1 MKLEQPQKEYTDLI
15 VDPHGRSPCSTAVS
29 VPPVPEQDADDESDK
44 HQHLV
49 TRRRAINGLRAQA
62 AHSAASTP
70 SAGRFGTLKHADWP
84 NLLLLH
90 NTFQC
95 WP

>member
-29 VPPVPEQDADDESDK
+29 VPPLPEQDADDESDK

-49 TRRRAINGLRAQA
+49 TRRRAINALRAQA
-62 AHSAASTP
+62 AHSAVSWPSTAQEIFP
-70 SAGRFGTLKHADWP
+70 P
-84 NLLLLH
+84 
-90 NTFQC
+90 
-95 WP
+95 